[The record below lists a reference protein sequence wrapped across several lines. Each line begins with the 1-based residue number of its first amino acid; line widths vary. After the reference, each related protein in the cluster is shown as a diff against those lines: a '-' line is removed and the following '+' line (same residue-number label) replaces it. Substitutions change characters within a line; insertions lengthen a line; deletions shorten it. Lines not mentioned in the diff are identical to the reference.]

1 MFNLL
6 YMVMV
11 AQAPLTFFLGN
22 YNDLPSC
29 QNAIHEIYATRLNV
43 PGQRNPELEKSIQIQ
58 MELKKEFVCIPV
70 KKG

>member
-11 AQAPLTFFLGN
+11 AQAPLMAFLGE

-29 QNAIHEIYATRLNV
+29 QYAIHEIYATRLN
-43 PGQRNPELEKSIQIQ
+43 PAGQRNPELEKTIQLY
-58 MELKKEFVCIPV
+58 MATKTEFLCVPV

>member
-1 MFNLL
+1 MYNLI
-6 YMVMV
+6 YMVVV

-29 QNAIHEIYATRLNV
+29 QNAIHEIYATRLNI
-43 PGQRNPELEKSIQIQ
+43 PGQRLPELEKVIQ
-58 MELKKEFVCIPV
+58 MQMDLKKEFLCIPL

>member
-6 YMVMV
+6 YM
-11 AQAPLTFFLGN
+11 ATIAGASLISFLGD

-29 QNAIHEIYATRLNV
+29 QNAIREIYANRLNV
-43 PGQRNPELEKSIQIQ
+43 PGQRNPELEKTIQLY
-58 MELKKEFVCIPV
+58 MNTRAEFLCVPV

>member
-6 YMVMV
+6 AMVMV

-29 QNAIHEIYATRLNV
+29 QNAIHEIYATRLNAA
-43 PGQRNPELEKSIQIQ
+43 GQRNPEFEKTIQLY
-58 MELKKEFVCIPV
+58 MATKTEFLCVPV